1 MKRKIPTNPRTDLFL
16 TVENL
21 SCNKGILQD
30 TRRYTEKETRTT
42 LLSPQVFALFDL
54 FPYFLEIFKNS
65 WNLKKHTQR
74 RHSKKVRRQ
83 NRTTVMRKVRKMLSD
98 TELLRES
105 TDRRVRM
112 QPMVL

>member
-1 MKRKIPTNPRTDLFL
+1 MGVNFGTYEEKKRK
-16 TVENL
+16 
-21 SCNKGILQD
+21 KGPSQ
-30 TRRYTEKETRTT
+30 
-42 LLSPQVFALFDL
+42 ALCSECS
-54 FPYFLEIFKNS
+54 EIFKNS

-105 TDRRVRM
+105 TDRWVRM